1 METTVA
7 QSRVVLA
14 SNCRLMFRERG
25 KDRKVADKVMYTMCN
40 KTIASKLLGATIK
53 NYPLKRRFQQRK
65 LPKDAGEWPAI
76 SIKTAR

>member
-25 KDRKVADKVMYTMCN
+25 KDRKVADKVMDTICN
-40 KTIASKLLGATIK
+40 KTIACKLLGATMK
-53 NYPLKRRFQQRK
+53 DYPLKEGFSNGNCQSM
-65 LPKDAGEWPAI
+65 PANG
-76 SIKTAR
+76 RLYQ